1 MVITVCQ
8 PDPDQWEEYRRRKDE
23 MHHLPWRGH
32 PGYRGQGW
40 TEEGERH
47 RRDCICPRSDR
58 RLPDLRKAVID
69 RQTLHYLEEME
80 RKLKTGAF
88 ELQEVGKVYQAGS
101 G

>member
-1 MVITVCQ
+1 
-8 PDPDQWEEYRRRKDE
+8 
-23 MHHLPWRGH
+23 
-32 PGYRGQGW
+32 
-40 TEEGERH
+40 
-47 RRDCICPRSDR
+47 
-58 RLPDLRKAVID
+58 LPDLRKAVID